1 MSKWDYVSKRRRLIL
16 EKFVEAASTLEEAL
30 EIFHRKRMTPP
41 NDGSLES
48 LFGGEAKTVVS
59 TKILPESKPEETATE
74 KAAADKAAAEKA
86 VFTAKAAKAAEAAEA
101 AEAVVEAAAPVE
113 NKEVN
118 DSDTEKSGQILE
130 DLESKDE
137 KKTSKVKT
145 TKKSTKP
152 KKNKWG
158 IVEKSKVEK
167 K

>member
-86 VFTAKAAKAAEAAEA
+86 VFTAKAAEAAEAAEA
-101 AEAVVEAAAPVE
+101 AVEAAAPVE

-137 KKTSKVKT
+137 KKTSKAKT